1 MGFHNH
7 ANLLLIFLLIF
18 SIFSSVLSSVNDT
31 ITPSKSLRDPN
42 TITSKNGD
50 IKLGFFTPENSTNRY
65 VAMWY
70 ISQSYNIWVANRDQP
85 LNDSSSVFKI
95 NKDGN
100 LVILNA
106 QNRVIW
112 STNISV
118 SSNST
123 RTAQILDSG
132 NLILRD
138 DETGETVWDT
148 YSHPSGSAVP
158 GMRIS
163 TNRITGE
170 KIQYTSWKNNT
181 DPSSGYF
188 TASLERLDT
197 PEVFFWRNK
206 THPYWRTGPWNGR
219 VFLGAPRMLT
229 EYLAGW
235 EFQKD
240 DGHGN
245 SYLTYNYGKQNTF
258 GILRMTS
265 NGTLQ
270 YISFY
275 NKIEIIRLDVD
286 QNVCDFYGTCG
297 AFGNC
302 DASRD
307 PICSC
312 FEGFRPRDA
321 EAWSAKNWTGGCVR
335 TAELRCVEVKNGS
348 EVQQDGFLLFNN
360 MKVPDFAER
369 SDGDQDKCGRD
380 CLGNCSCLA
389 YGYDP
394 YIGCMYWSRDL
405 IDLQKFPSGGVDL
418 FIRVPAELVK
428 GKGGKG
434 NMKLIIAISVA
445 IGAVTLAVSSYILWR
460 KFTAKPTGSQPQF
473 EDHKQMKL
481 DELPLFGFETLAT
494 ATKGFHLGN
503 VLGKGGFG
511 PVYKGDLEDGQEIA
525 VKRLSK
531 ASGQGLEEF
540 MNEVLVISKLQH
552 RNLVRLLGCCV
563 ERDEQI
569 LVYEF
574 MPNKSLDA
582 FLFDPLQ
589 KKILDWRKRFNII
602 EGIARGILYLHRD
615 SRLRIIHRDLKASNI
630 LLDGEMTPKISDFGL
645 ARIFKGGEDDEANT
659 IRVVGTYGYMPP
671 EYAMEGLFSEK
682 SDVYSFGVLLLEIV
696 SGRRNTSFRN
706 DDSLSLVGFAWKL
719 WTEENIISL
728 IDPEIWD
735 PSVESSM
742 LRCIHIGLL
751 CVQEIPRERP
761 AISTVVL
768 MLISEITQLPPPG
781 QVAFVQKHNAKSS
794 DSSQKSQCS
803 SNNNVTLSEVHG
815 R

>member
-1 MGFHNH
+1 MQ
-7 ANLLLIFLLIF
+7 
-18 SIFSSVLSSVNDT
+18 S
-31 ITPSKSLRDPN
+31 TPSIKTKYKSSSRRH
-42 TITSKNGD
+42 
-50 IKLGFFTPENSTNRY
+50 KLGFFTPENSTNRY
-65 VAMWY
+65 VAIWH
-70 ISQSYNIWVANRDQP
+70 ISQSY
-85 LNDSSSVFKI
+85 
-95 NKDGN
+95 KDGN

-112 STNISV
+112 STNISI

-158 GMRIS
+158 GMRIA
-163 TNRITGE
+163 TNRITLK
-170 KIQYTSWKNNT
+170 KIQYTTWKNST

-206 THPYWRTGPWNGR
+206 THPYWRTGPRNGR

-258 GILRMTS
+258 GILHMTS
-265 NGTLQ
+265 NGSLQ

-275 NKIEIIRLDVD
+275 NKIEINHICT
-286 QNVCDFYGTCG
+286 QNVCDFYVTCG
-297 AFGNC
+297 AFGNS
-302 DASRD
+302 DASSD
-307 PICSC
+307 PIYSC

-321 EAWSAKNWTGGCVR
+321 GAWSAKNWTGGCVR

-389 YGYDP
+389 YGHDP

-428 GKGGKG
+428 GKGGNG

-445 IGAVTLAVSSYILWR
+445 IGAVTLAVCSYILWR

-473 EDHKQMKL
+473 EDHKEMKL
-481 DELPLFGFETLAT
+481 HYLPLFDFETLAT

-503 VLGKGGFG
+503 VLGKGGCG
-511 PVYKGDLEDGQEIA
+511 SVYKGDLEDGQEIA

-540 MNEVLVISKLQH
+540 MNEVVVISKLQH

-582 FLFDPLQ
+582 FLF
-589 KKILDWRKRFNII
+589 
-602 EGIARGILYLHRD
+602 G
-615 SRLRIIHRDLKASNI
+615 
-630 LLDGEMTPKISDFGL
+630 
-645 ARIFKGGEDDEANT
+645 
-659 IRVVGTYGYMPP
+659 
-671 EYAMEGLFSEK
+671 
-682 SDVYSFGVLLLEIV
+682 
-696 SGRRNTSFRN
+696 
-706 DDSLSLVGFAWKL
+706 
-719 WTEENIISL
+719 
-728 IDPEIWD
+728 
-735 PSVESSM
+735 
-742 LRCIHIGLL
+742 
-751 CVQEIPRERP
+751 
-761 AISTVVL
+761 
-768 MLISEITQLPPPG
+768 
-781 QVAFVQKHNAKSS
+781 
-794 DSSQKSQCS
+794 
-803 SNNNVTLSEVHG
+803 
-815 R
+815 